1 MKLYTAPGLIYIGGI
16 LKMGGIHCTIIHVY
30 GQFSLLAF
38 HHVLLQ
44 YALPYALYL
53 YNIFRVSL
61 ASGFCNTVT
70 RETVCQNVLA
80 VAEIGERNNCIK
92 KLFLLSGIVSVI
104 KMSSVILV

>member
-1 MKLYTAPGLIYIGGI
+1 MHYNTLKLCSWSIFTAGFSSCIAAVCTALCSISIY
-16 LKMGGIHCTIIHVY
+16 
-30 GQFSLLAF
+30 
-38 HHVLLQ
+38 
-44 YALPYALYL
+44 
-53 YNIFRVSL
+53 IFRVSL

-104 KMSSVILV
+104 KMSSVILVYSVIIS